1 MRIKNLQINYVFR
14 IKNLDVE
21 FSDTDNIICVIE
33 KYKDE
38 DELPFGSRVL
48 DIMESLFLIR
58 FLDCMGMAK
67 YNAYAKNIKK
77 IFLFT

>member
-1 MRIKNLQINYVFR
+1 MRIKNLKINDVSR

-38 DELPFGSRVL
+38 DELPFGSHVL
-48 DIMESLFLIR
+48 DVMESLF
-58 FLDCMGMAK
+58 
-67 YNAYAKNIKK
+67 
-77 IFLFT
+77 